1 MIYGEYITYTSEKNL
16 LLFLKITYALI
27 PFKTAVQKTTI
38 YTKTTICKF
47 KSDFCVWY
55 IPSLFLILATH
66 PPGEFELRMPE
77 MLSDKD
83 LMSLVESAFDEA
95 YEILF
100 LEDGQWKDEKKNEK
114 GDVVVSRKSKRGR

>member
-1 MIYGEYITYTSEKNL
+1 MQKNYNL
-16 LLFLKITYALI
+16 YQNNNL
-27 PFKTAVQKTTI
+27 QG
-38 YTKTTICKF
+38 KF
-47 KSDFCVWY
+47 KSDFCVRY
-55 IPSLFLILATH
+55 IPSLFLILAPH
-66 PPGEFELRMPE
+66 PQGKFELRMPE

>member
-1 MIYGEYITYTSEKNL
+1 
-16 LLFLKITYALI
+16 
-27 PFKTAVQKTTI
+27 
-38 YTKTTICKF
+38 
-47 KSDFCVWY
+47 
-55 IPSLFLILATH
+55 
-66 PPGEFELRMPE
+66 MP
-77 MLSDKD
+77 SDKD

>member
-1 MIYGEYITYTSEKNL
+1 MFDI
-16 LLFLKITYALI
+16 FLHYSSFWPLT
-27 PFKTAVQKTTI
+27 PQ
-38 YTKTTICKF
+38 
-47 KSDFCVWY
+47 
-55 IPSLFLILATH
+55 
-66 PPGEFELRMPE
+66 GEFELRMPE